1 MIVLID
7 VIITVLSAF
16 MVISVVLSVPIVFAS
31 LWALKMAH
39 KAENRRIQNLQGRHI
54 RR

>member
-1 MIVLID
+1 MIVLIN
-7 VIITVLSAF
+7 VIITVLSALS
-16 MVISVVLSVPIVFAS
+16 VISVVLSVPIVFAS

-39 KAENRRIQNLQGRHI
+39 RAENRHIRDLQGRHI